1 MKKQISNT
9 VLMTGAGYTNNFGG
23 ILAKDMRDK
32 IRYHPEVK
40 NKPALKELL
49 DNNFDYESVYYEV
62 YNGGYLDNEKEAIHT
77 AIREAYK
84 KLDEIAQKYIPVT
97 DRSKSEILY
106 GARKIIDCLTRNMRQ
121 INFFFTLNQDLF
133 VERLISGTKKS
144 IISPGIDKRI
154 VSPGLMNS
162 QLPLK
167 DTDFIK
173 VPTRDKLDT
182 SKDATTLSPLECH
195 YIKLHGSFGWKSS
208 DPDRPDMMVIGRNKE
223 EQIAD
228 ELLLTRYLNLFEQVL
243 LEGGIKLLIIGYGFR
258 DNHINKVIAKAIE
271 SFDLELYIMSPF
283 KSEEFKNELIEADHV
298 YGEYIFSN
306 LSYYSKARFG
316 DLFPPDGSD
325 TLEWK
330 ELYDLFFNG

>member
-84 KLDEIAQKYIPVT
+84 KLDEIAQKYNSRDP
-97 DRSKSEILY
+97 SKSEILY
-106 GARKIIDCLTRNMRQ
+106 GASRIIDYMTRDMRK

-133 VERLISGTKKS
+133 IERLISCKYKNITRPPF
-144 IISPGIDKRI
+144 PGRI
-154 VSPGLMNS
+154 FIPNTPESR
-162 QLPLK
+162 LPLK
-167 DTDFIK
+167 NNDFVN
-173 VPTRDKLDT
+173 VPTGDKLDT
-182 SKDATTLSPLECH
+182 IKHATDFSPLECH
-195 YIKLHGSFGWKSS
+195 YIKIHGSFGWKSS

-258 DNHINKVIAKAIE
+258 DDHINKVIAKAIE
-271 SFDLELYIMSPF
+271 SCDLELYIMSPSE
-283 KSEEFKNELIEADHV
+283 SEEFKNELIKADHV
-298 YGEYIFSN
+298 YGEYIFKN
-306 LSYYSKARFG
+306 LSYYCKARFG

-325 TLEWK
+325 TLEWR
-330 ELYDLFFNG
+330 ELYDLFFAD